1 MAEHDEAQALGNAER
16 RGIEIGEKRGI
27 ELGEKRGI
35 ELGEKRGIELGEK
48 RALDSV
54 ALQMHAAG
62 FDVPS
67 ISKATGYTEQ
77 QVLSLLEQGRG

>member
-16 RGIEIGEKRGI
+16 RGIAIGEKRGI
-27 ELGEKRGI
+27 ELGEKR
-35 ELGEKRGIELGEK
+35 GEK

-62 FDVPS
+62 FDAPS

-77 QVLSLLEQGRG
+77 QVASLLGQGRG